1 MPAGAFQQDSVGIR
15 INNLADLL
23 TLRAHGLAVAPG
35 HDQAG
40 AVALGRADRPEEVG
54 PICDLIVRDM
64 GARSASSSA
73 PAEGVLLTNPSLV
86 QLRQLEKRA
95 GRQLC
100 PDRVH

>member
-1 MPAGAFQQDSVGIR
+1 MPAGAFQQDSVGMR

-54 PICDLIVRDM
+54 PICGLD
-64 GARSASSSA
+64 
-73 PAEGVLLTNPSLV
+73 
-86 QLRQLEKRA
+86 RA
-95 GRQLC
+95 GHGRAFCVELSAG
-100 PDRVH
+100 

>member
-54 PICDLIVRDM
+54 PICDLIV
-64 GARSASSSA
+64 GTWAR
-73 PAEGVLLTNPSLV
+73 VL
-86 QLRQLEKRA
+86 RRA
-95 GRQLC
+95 QRRVRGL
-100 PDRVH
+100 PDQP